1 MQSNRNQLLRLVFLP
16 LTSARLNGFPQSS
29 WTCCFPHC
37 QVLPTALKPLGA
49 FLLPSFFFL
58 FLATL
63 EARGISWARDLT
75 RQSCR
80 DNSKSLTTKAT
91 NSLLLPCMEDSNP
104 HARHT

>member
-49 FLLPSFFFL
+49 FLLPSFFFSFFGYTRSTWN
-58 FLATL
+58 FLGQRFNPT
-63 EARGISWARDLT
+63 I
-75 RQSCR
+75 
-80 DNSKSLTTKAT
+80 
-91 NSLLLPCMEDSNP
+91 LP
-104 HARHT
+104 